1 MKHQI
6 YVRYSNKRD
15 RDPGLTIHL
24 HRCITAALA
33 EQGVNVPCEINVLVT
48 DDAGIRAI
56 NNATRQI
63 DRVTDVLSFPMQPF
77 PAPARYD
84 FLEEADDA
92 FHPETGEL
100 LLGDILI
107 CIPRMLEQ
115 AEEFGHGV
123 KREYA
128 FLIAHSM
135 LHLLGYDHMTPEE
148 AAVMEAKQNQV
159 LNELKITRGDAN
171 EN

>member
-1 MKHQI
+1 MRARQVI
-6 YVRYSNKRD
+6 DAVLDQEGCPYECEVSLVLS
-15 RDPGLTIHL
+15 GE
-24 HRCITAALA
+24 A
-33 EQGVNVPCEINVLVT
+33 EIQEANRNF
-48 DDAGIRAI
+48 
-56 NNATRQI
+56 RQI

>member
-1 MKHQI
+1 MRHKQKIQI
-6 YVRYSNKRD
+6 YFENSQDKLPVTY
-15 RDPGLTIHL
+15 
-24 HRCITAALA
+24 ALKMLIRRA
-33 EQGVNVPCEINVLVT
+33 VTETLAYEQYRNDVEVSVT
-48 DDAGIRAI
+48 FTDNEGIRAL
-56 NNATRQI
+56 NQKFRGI
-63 DRVTDVLSFPMQPF
+63 DKETDVLSFPLF
-77 PAPARYD
+77 DYD
-84 FLEEADDA
+84 GNEKEPPIDELENA
-92 FHPETGEL
+92 
-100 LLGDILI
+100 LGDIVLS
-107 CIPRMLEQ
+107 LEKAKAQ